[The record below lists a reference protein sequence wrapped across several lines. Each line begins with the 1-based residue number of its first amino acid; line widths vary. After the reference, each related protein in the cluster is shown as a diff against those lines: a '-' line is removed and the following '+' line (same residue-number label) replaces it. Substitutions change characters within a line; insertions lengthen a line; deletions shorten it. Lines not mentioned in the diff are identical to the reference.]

1 MRLCTLLAIAALL
14 AADLGA
20 LTLEE
25 AAAYIQRDPAGASA
39 DIVRLDAIE
48 HATPVLTGGALAVLV
63 TDDGL
68 VRAYPTSPLVVD
80 VAGELRYVI
89 NLPTATA
96 RISRPPPRLGAL
108 LAASAV
114 GLAAGAL
121 AVAVVGR

>member
-25 AAAYIQRDPAGASA
+25 AAAYIQRDPAGAAA

-48 HATPVLTGGALAVLV
+48 HATPVLSGGALAVLV

-96 RISRPPPRLGAL
+96 RIARPPPRLGAL
-108 LAASAV
+108 LVAGAV